1 MSGLPSGKKGSD
13 ITVEDDVTF
22 RLPALIAGNRIPY
35 RLSLKGIVRYY
46 AATVSKPKDPLVKR
60 EIAEVVMGVKRVH
73 TCWPLLSWWCLFE
86 KVRTHFEQNPD

>member
-1 MSGLPSGKKGSD
+1 M
-13 ITVEDDVTF
+13 TF

-60 EIAEVVMGVKRVH
+60 EIAEVVMGVKSLH
-73 TCWPLLSWWCLFE
+73 LLASAFLVVF
-86 KVRTHFEQNPD
+86 V

>member
-1 MSGLPSGKKGSD
+1 M
-13 ITVEDDVTF
+13 TF

-60 EIAEVVMGVKRVH
+60 EIAEVVMGVKSLH
-73 TCWPLLSWWCLFE
+73 LLASAFWWCLFE
-86 KVRTHFEQNPD
+86 KLEPISSRTLTDFARAERVVA